1 MKFLYILLAIL
12 VFEALIII
20 HELGHYICARIFKVK
35 IFEFAI
41 GMGPRLAWFRSKK
54 TGIVYALRAF
64 PFGGFVSM
72 AGELADE
79 GADDLPPEAKERFPG
94 DEELG
99 PLVSKPAW
107 QRLIVHAAGAVM
119 NLISGFLIVI
129 LMTCALPV
137 DRLGSTT
144 IAEFTPPVE
153 GVVST
158 ESQGL
163 QVGDTVIQVGNKKVH
178 IADQL
183 SYEISH
189 QGGGEE
195 ALTLVVIRDGK
206 EMPIDIHFPVRQM
219 SGQLFGAADFMVYRV
234 DEKDFGTVVEQ
245 AFYKSCLN
253 VKMVWDSL
261 IDLISGRYT
270 MEAVSGPIGTAG
282 VITDAA
288 ASGNSEY
295 LFSLIALITIN
306 LGIFNLLPVPALDG
320 SHIIYTL
327 VEMISKKKP
336 PAKLVTILDA
346 IGLFAL
352 LGLMVL
358 ITFKDIAT
366 FFG

>member
-1 MKFLYILLAIL
+1 VKVLYILLAVL
-12 VFEALIII
+12 VFEALMVI
-20 HELGHYICARIFKVK
+20 HELGHYIFARIFKVK

-41 GMGPRLAWFRSKK
+41 GMGPRLVWYQSKK
-54 TGIVYALRAF
+54 TGIIYALRAF

-79 GADDLPPEAKERFPG
+79 GAEDLPPEAKENFPE
-94 DEELG
+94 DRDLG
-99 PLVSKPAW
+99 PLISKPAW

-119 NLISGFLIVI
+119 NLISGFLLVI
-129 LMTCALPV
+129 ILTCSLPV
-137 DRLGSTT
+137 HRMGSTT

-158 ESQGL
+158 QSQGL
-163 QVGDTVIQVGNKKVH
+163 QVGDTIIQVGDKKVH

-189 QGGGEE
+189 QGGGDE
-195 ALTLVVIRDGK
+195 ALTLTIIRDGK
-206 EMPIDIHFPVRQM
+206 EMTIDVHFPVRQM
-219 SGQLFGAADFMVYRV
+219 SGQLFGATDFLVYQV
-234 DEKDFGTVVEQ
+234 EKKDFATVAEQ

-253 VKMVWDSL
+253 VKMVCDSL
-261 IDLISGRYT
+261 IDLIGGRYT

-288 ASGNSEY
+288 ASGDSEY

-327 VEMISKKKP
+327 VEMVTRKKP
-336 PAKLVTILDA
+336 PAKLVTILDM

-358 ITFKDIAT
+358 ITFKDIAA